1 MVALQVATVYYG
13 QWEMSSFPGVHPI
26 FISNKEKCWILC
38 KYISDGIFQCFK
50 AVYSATCGMTFLK
63 LSIVADR
70 LS

>member
-1 MVALQVATVYYG
+1 
-13 QWEMSSFPGVHPI
+13 MSSFPGVHPI